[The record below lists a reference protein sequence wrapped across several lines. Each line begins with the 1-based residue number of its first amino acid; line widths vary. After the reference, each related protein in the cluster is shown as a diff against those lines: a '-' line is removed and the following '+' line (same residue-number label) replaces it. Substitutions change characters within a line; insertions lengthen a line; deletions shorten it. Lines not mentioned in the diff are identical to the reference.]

1 MLESFKREIG
11 SSWRGLIFVIAGL
24 TIFAFLLVRVFAVL
38 SANNHLR
45 FAPRAT
51 SNHMSAGEM
60 LAKPTQRKASFA
72 SPLPAPELA
81 EGAVPAGIENRDKKF
96 ERKIVKNGNIKL
108 QVDDAI
114 ETAEKIQGIVKGFSG
129 DLLNSSSS
137 KNRYGS
143 RQVFLFFQV
152 PADKFEEVRRAIKN
166 SGGEVLADSVN
177 TSDVTAEYVDLE
189 ARLKNKRLEE
199 ESFQKMLDKA
209 KTVDEIL
216 KITREINR
224 VRSEID
230 RLEGRK
236 KYLDSQTAMSRIS
249 VEITEFVK
257 AGPGEY
263 KWKPARSWQRALH
276 KLVLVSQK
284 VADAVIEFVVVDL
297 PFIVA
302 GLILLWLL
310 WKGGKIIKNRF

>member
-1 MLESFKREIG
+1 MLKNFKREIG
-11 SSWRGLIFVIAGL
+11 FGWRDLVFVIVGLIVFV
-24 TIFAFLLVRVFAVL
+24 FLLIKVFAVL
-38 SANNHLR
+38 PTNNYLKL
-45 FAPRAT
+45 APRTTPDYAST
-51 SNHMSAGEM
+51 GKISAEVI
-60 LAKPTQRKASFA
+60 RKES
-72 SPLPAPELA
+72 SSVNPLPAPGLVNGTLLTEV
-81 EGAVPAGIENRDKKF
+81 ESDKKNF
-96 ERKIVKNGNIKL
+96 ARKIVKNGNIKL
-108 QVDDAI
+108 QVDDAFA
-114 ETAEKIQGIVKGFSG
+114 TAEKIQEIVKSFSG

-137 KNRYGS
+137 KTRYGGWK
-143 RQVFLFFQV
+143 VFLFFQV

-216 KITREINR
+216 KITKEINR

-230 RLEGRK
+230 RLEGQK
-236 KYLDSQTAMSRIS
+236 KYLDSQTVMSRIS

-284 VADAVIEFVVVDL
+284 VADAIIEFVVVDL
-297 PFIVA
+297 PFIVV